1 MTKNKITVYVNG
13 KINNDNYIAFLSE
26 FYDVTVVKSSNYTG
40 KEKIDLVLFI
50 GGEDVTPQYYNENT
64 GSKTKYNIE
73 RDKYE
78 KEYLF
83 NRFKNTPKLGIC
95 RGAQALTVWS
105 GGKLIQHVE
114 GHAVGGLHEIEMSTP
129 YTDSIYKITSTH
141 HQMMYPFGMNEENFI
156 ILGYSK
162 YFLSNKYLNGND
174 VNIDLPKN
182 FVEPEVVFY
191 SKTNSLCIQGHPES
205 PNCPQQTKQM
215 MHVLIN
221 YYLKV

>member
-1 MTKNKITVYVNG
+1 MIKNKITVYVNG
-13 KINNDNYIAFLSE
+13 KINNDNYISFLSDY
-26 FYDVTVVKSSNYTG
+26 YDVTVVKSSNYTG

-50 GGEDVTPQYYNENT
+50 GGEDITPQYYNENI
-64 GSKTKYNIE
+64 GSKTKTNIE

-83 NRFKNTPKLGIC
+83 NRFRNVPKLGIC

-105 GGKLIQHVE
+105 GGKLIQDVE
-114 GHAVGGLHEIEMSTP
+114 GHATGSLHEIEMSTP

-141 HQMMYPFGMNEENFI
+141 HQMMYPFEMSEDNFI

-174 VNIDLPKN
+174 TNIDLPKD
-182 FVEPEVVFY
+182 FVEPEIVFY
-191 SKTNSLCIQGHPES
+191 PKTNSLCIQGHPES
-205 PNCPQQTKQM
+205 ANCPQHTKEM
-215 MHVLIN
+215 IHILIN